1 MSEKS
6 KIRAKQRQE
15 KADKEARNVVN
26 GIFFGLI
33 AVMVIALILYFV
45 LASYADAMADLS
57 QR

>member
-33 AVMVIALILYFV
+33 AVMVIALILYFA
-45 LASYADAMADLS
+45 LAS
-57 QR
+57 

>member
-15 KADKEARNVVN
+15 KADKAARNVLN

-33 AVMVIALILYFV
+33 AVMVIALILYFA
-45 LASYADAMADLS
+45 LAS
-57 QR
+57 